1 MSESVFKYCPMCA
14 TALIEKDISHMRRPA
29 CPACNFIQFLS
40 PKLVVVVV
48 IQYMGKLLLGKRN
61 IEPGRGLWNFCG
73 GYVDLGET
81 VQEAA
86 IREVKEEANLDVQ
99 LENLIGIYSSGG
111 GSHVIIAY
119 QASILDNR
127 IHHLT
132 PQHEEVSE
140 LAFFAWE
147 ELPEFAFSVDEEIGK
162 SSMASVCTQEAS
174 GGDQE

>member
-1 MSESVFKYCPMCA
+1 MSESVFRYCPMCA
-14 TALIEKDISHMRRPA
+14 TALVEKDINHVRRPA
-29 CPACNFIQFLS
+29 CPACSFIQFLS

-48 IQYMGKLLLGKRN
+48 IQCMGKLLLGKRN

-99 LENLIGIYSSGG
+99 LENLVGIYSSGG

-119 QASILDNR
+119 QASMLSHQMSR
-127 IHHLT
+127 LA
-132 PQHEEVSE
+132 PQQEEVSE

-147 ELPEFAFSVDEEIGK
+147 ELPVFAFSVDEEIVRDWEKLNG
-162 SSMASVCTQEAS
+162 
-174 GGDQE
+174 